1 MIRRIVFIIAVI
13 IPLLGAGCAQ
23 TVLDT
28 AKDAAVKG
36 AQKTNQFMKESGE
49 GYFRNLS
56 DEEKKVIDEWLSAN
70 ELNKYGDS
78 SNTVYAGGTPLFNE
92 ATGESRDRFE
102 YLFEKFPDL
111 KDVVKYE
118 IDKKDAMAEEK

>member
-1 MIRRIVFIIAVI
+1 
-13 IPLLGAGCAQ
+13 
-23 TVLDT
+23 
-28 AKDAAVKG
+28 
-36 AQKTNQFMKESGE
+36 
-49 GYFRNLS
+49 LS